1 MACAASTCSS
11 FFLQPDLCLCG
22 DHGRCAV
29 SVGARS
35 EPQALAR
42 LQAVDRLWQSYR
54 PAVLALAG
62 GELGRLSQVSSESE
76 ALLSEMHAAVTLMAA
91 ENNRLAAIQRWVSL
105 CATLTILLLVIL
117 GRVCG
122 MSWLMNQIDELRH
135 RLEDVSRGDFSRP
148 LQARYPDNEMGQ
160 ITLAYNQLLG
170 QVGSMIRAVRLA
182 ADEAGQQSAE
192 MGTAAARSASDV
204 QGQQAEIDQVATAMN
219 EMLATSQEVARSTVE
234 AAGAADVAERETRNG
249 SQVMQVSVGTIRELV
264 GHVDSMDGVLQQLVA
279 DSQEIGRVLEVITG
293 IADQTN
299 LLALNAAIEAARA
312 GEQGR
317 GFAVVADEV
326 RSLAQ
331 RTQSSAGEI
340 GQLIERLHQQ
350 TGRASHAMGQ
360 SREGSAQA
368 LENIQATQQVLGNI
382 VDAVQSIRGMATQI
396 ATAAEEQSQVAE
408 DMNQSLSR
416 IAQVSHKAV
425 AATLQVEQSS
435 QGIIGSMQ
443 TLQRRTAEFVL

>member
-1 MACAASTCSS
+1 M
-11 FFLQPDLCLCG
+11 
-22 DHGRCAV
+22 
-29 SVGARS
+29 
-35 EPQALAR
+35 
-42 LQAVDRLWQSYR
+42 
-54 PAVLALAG
+54 AG

-219 EMLATSQEVARSTVE
+219 EMLATSQLSMRY
-234 AAGAADVAERETRNG
+234 
-249 SQVMQVSVGTIRELV
+249 SQSVVWR
-264 GHVDSMDGVLQQLVA
+264 
-279 DSQEIGRVLEVITG
+279 
-293 IADQTN
+293 
-299 LLALNAAIEAARA
+299 
-312 GEQGR
+312 
-317 GFAVVADEV
+317 
-326 RSLAQ
+326 
-331 RTQSSAGEI
+331 
-340 GQLIERLHQQ
+340 
-350 TGRASHAMGQ
+350 
-360 SREGSAQA
+360 
-368 LENIQATQQVLGNI
+368 
-382 VDAVQSIRGMATQI
+382 
-396 ATAAEEQSQVAE
+396 
-408 DMNQSLSR
+408 
-416 IAQVSHKAV
+416 HK
-425 AATLQVEQSS
+425 
-435 QGIIGSMQ
+435 
-443 TLQRRTAEFVL
+443 